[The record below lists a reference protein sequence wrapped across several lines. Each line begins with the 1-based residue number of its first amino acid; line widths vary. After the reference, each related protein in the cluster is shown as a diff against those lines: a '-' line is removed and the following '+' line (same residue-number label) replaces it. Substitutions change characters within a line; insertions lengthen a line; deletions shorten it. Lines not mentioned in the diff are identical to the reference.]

1 MNRPIKIQLP
11 TSFGMG
17 ELIAAQSTVL
27 AALGWDLGMKYDAH
41 MRPLHGDHWLEDLRQ
56 QRWDESHQSLYK
68 FKLTLVDPSF
78 VITEPLKNPSSPLR
92 ACLPKNAGFYDLLE
106 TAWKIRNSAQH
117 FDPPMTSDLLHG
129 RTKALGN
136 LARQAGLSVAED
148 CKALLARLNAI
159 GQGKVVHPGQLLSEL
174 RTRLEAE
181 KEASKELAVQVAELR
196 KNLSEA
202 ETTSKDADHQALRGE
217 LERLRAAVVVAE
229 AEKVLAAENVT
240 ATSMA
245 LQVTSATM
253 RDESDDKVQGLEPGD
268 DWPASPGSRIL
279 RLMPHVGDLYDP
291 ASEELLSDS
300 VGRASIDAVVLWR
313 EHLPHGG
320 VVHLNEAGQACALVG
335 ARYVYLGSLD
345 DPWRKVT
352 K

>member
-27 AALGWDLGMKYDAH
+27 AALGWDLGMKYDAY
-41 MRPLHGDHWLEDLRQ
+41 MRPRHGGHWLEDLRQ
-56 QRWDESHQSLYK
+56 KRWEETHQSLYK

-78 VITEPLKNPSSPLR
+78 VITEPLKNSGSPLR
-92 ACLPKNAGFYDLLE
+92 ACLPTNVGFYDLLE

-117 FDPPMTSDLLHG
+117 FDPPMTAELLHG
-129 RTKALGN
+129 RTKTLGN
-136 LARQAGLSVAED
+136 LAHQAGLSVAED

-174 RTRLEAE
+174 RSRLDAE
-181 KEASKELAVQVAELR
+181 KEAAKDLAVQVAELR
-196 KNLSEA
+196 KSLSEA
-202 ETTSKDADHQALRGE
+202 ESTSKESDEEALRGE

-245 LQVTSATM
+245 LQVTSATL
-253 RDESDDKVQGLEPGD
+253 RDESDEEVQGLEPGD
-268 DWPASPGSRIL
+268 DWPAPPGSRIL

-313 EHLPHGG
+313 QFIPHGG
-320 VVHLNEAGQACALVG
+320 VVHLNEAGQACSLVG
-335 ARYVYLGSLD
+335 AKYVYLGSLD
-345 DPWRKVT
+345 DLGREVAG
-352 K
+352 